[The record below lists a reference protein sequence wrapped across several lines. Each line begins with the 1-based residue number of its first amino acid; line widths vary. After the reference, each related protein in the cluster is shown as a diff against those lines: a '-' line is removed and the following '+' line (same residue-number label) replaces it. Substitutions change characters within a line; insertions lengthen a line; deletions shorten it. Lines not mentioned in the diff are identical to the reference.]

1 MNDDDGNGEC
11 GAFVGLGALFLF
23 SSFFLF
29 VLSETAVLC
38 VCVCIYVREDE

>member
-11 GAFVGLGALFLF
+11 GHSSGLELSF
-23 SSFFLF
+23 SSFLLF
-29 VLSETAVLC
+29 ILDETAVC